1 MNLKKMK
8 GFEVQ
13 MKILSTKRNKIMILV
28 ILLVIVFFFG
38 LKSYF
43 KIDEQNAEAV
53 EETKPLALDWL
64 SYNEGLALAEK
75 ENKYIL
81 IDFYTDWCG
90 YCKKM
95 DKETYSKEEVIGIL
109 NENFVV
115 VKVNAES
122 NNKVIENGEEI
133 TERELAKLYQVTGYP
148 TTWFLESNHGRVA
161 PLPGYVTTEQFIPV
175 LNYIGEGWHKSIS
188 FKEYMEKI

>member
-1 MNLKKMK
+1 
-8 GFEVQ
+8 
-13 MKILSTKRNKIMILV
+13 MKIFSAKRDWIIILTIFL
-28 ILLVIVFFFG
+28 ILIFFFG
-38 LKSYF
+38 IRSYF
-43 KIDEQNAEAV
+43 KTNQQGREVVKENNL
-53 EETKPLALDWL
+53 LALNWL

-75 ENKYIL
+75 ENKYVL

-95 DKETYSKEEVIGIL
+95 DKETYSKEEVKKIL

-122 NNKVIENGEEI
+122 DNKVIENGKEI
-133 TERELAKLYQVTGYP
+133 TERELAKLYQVSGYP
-148 TTWFLESNHGRVA
+148 TTWFLESNHSRVA

-175 LNYIGEGWHKSIS
+175 LNYISEGWYKSIS
-188 FKEYMEKI
+188 FKEYSEKI

>member
-1 MNLKKMK
+1 
-8 GFEVQ
+8 
-13 MKILSTKRNKIMILV
+13 MKIFFTKRNKIMVLV
-28 ILLVIVFFFG
+28 ILLVIIFFFG

-43 KIDEQNAEAV
+43 KIDEQKPEII
-53 EETKPLALDWL
+53 EGTKPLALNWL

-75 ENKYIL
+75 ENKYVL

-95 DKETYSKEEVIGIL
+95 DEETYSNEEVKSIL
-109 NENFVV
+109 NENFVI

-122 NNKVIENGEEI
+122 ENKVIENEEEI

-148 TTWFLESNHGRVA
+148 TTWFLESNHSRIA
-161 PLPGYVTTEQFIPV
+161 PLPGYVTAEQFIPI
-175 LNYIGEGWHKSIS
+175 LNYIGEEWHKSIS
-188 FKEYMEKI
+188 FKEYLEKI

>member
-1 MNLKKMK
+1 
-8 GFEVQ
+8 
-13 MKILSTKRNKIMILV
+13 MKIFSTKRNKIIVLV
-28 ILLVIVFFFG
+28 ILLVIIFFFG

-43 KIDEQNAEAV
+43 KIDEQKVDVVKEV
-53 EETKPLALDWL
+53 KPFALNWL
-64 SYNEGLALAEK
+64 SYNEGLDLAEK
-75 ENKYIL
+75 ENKYVL

-95 DKETYSKEEVIGIL
+95 DEETYSNEEVKSIL
-109 NENFVV
+109 NENFVI

-122 NNKVIENGEEI
+122 ENKVIENGEEI

-148 TTWFLESNHGRVA
+148 TTWFLEGNHSRVA
-161 PLPGYVTTEQFIPV
+161 PLPGYVTAEQFIPV

-188 FKEYMEKI
+188 FKEYIEKI

>member
-1 MNLKKMK
+1 
-8 GFEVQ
+8 
-13 MKILSTKRNKIMILV
+13 MKIFSTKRNKIMVLA
-28 ILLVIVFFFG
+28 ILLAIIFLFG

-53 EETKPLALDWL
+53 EEAKPFALNWL

-75 ENKYIL
+75 ENKYVL
-81 IDFYTDWCG
+81 INFYTDWCG

-95 DKETYSKEEVIGIL
+95 DKETYSNEEVKSIL
-109 NENFVV
+109 NEHFVI

-122 NNKVIENGEEI
+122 ENKVIENGEEI
-133 TERELAKLYQVTGYP
+133 TERELARLYQVSGYP
-148 TTWFLESNHGRVA
+148 TTWFLESNHSRVA
-161 PLPGYVTTEQFIPV
+161 PLPGYVATEQFIPV
-175 LNYIGEGWHKSIS
+175 LDYIGEGWYKNIS

>member
-1 MNLKKMK
+1 
-8 GFEVQ
+8 
-13 MKILSTKRNKIMILV
+13 MKIFFTKRNKIMVLV
-28 ILLVIVFFFG
+28 ILLVVVFFFG

-53 EETKPLALDWL
+53 EEAKTLALNWL
-64 SYNEGLALAEK
+64 SYNEGLALAAK
-75 ENKYIL
+75 ENKYVL

-95 DKETYSKEEVIGIL
+95 NKETYSKEEVKKIL

-115 VKVNAES
+115 VRVNAES
-122 NNKVIENGEEI
+122 NSKVIENGEEI
-133 TERELAKLYQVTGYP
+133 SERELAKLYQVTGYP
-148 TTWFLESNHGRVA
+148 TTWFLESNHSRIA

-175 LNYIGEGWHKSIS
+175 LNYIGEGWYKTIS

>member
-1 MNLKKMK
+1 
-8 GFEVQ
+8 
-13 MKILSTKRNKIMILV
+13 MKIFSTKRDRIIFLV

-43 KIDEQNAEAV
+43 KIDQQNAEAV
-53 EETKPLALDWL
+53 EETKPLALTWL

-81 IDFYTDWCG
+81 IDFYTDSCG

-95 DKETYSKEEVIGIL
+95 DKETYSKEEVKKFL

-115 VKVNAES
+115 VKVNAE
-122 NNKVIENGEEI
+122 
-133 TERELAKLYQVTGYP
+133 
-148 TTWFLESNHGRVA
+148 
-161 PLPGYVTTEQFIPV
+161 
-175 LNYIGEGWHKSIS
+175 
-188 FKEYMEKI
+188 

>member
-81 IDFYTDWCG
+81 IYFYTDWCG

-148 TTWFLESNHGRVA
+148 TTWFLESNHSRVA